1 MDKRF
6 SSKSDSVIMYER
18 LNRSQYEVNLQG
30 VAQLECKNFHGE
42 GINDCGKVRE
52 TATAATDVCDISQQD
67 FSWAMLGKLPV
78 DNIILYTIRMHL
90 PEHFLVW
97 IDLADGTFQAI
108 FPHQPSDLLE
118 IHENWRGVMQKCHV
132 NATDALGVSTVVI
145 SVKNLFKRFSIR

>member
-67 FSWAMLGKLPV
+67 FSWAMLGRL
-78 DNIILYTIRMHL
+78 
-90 PEHFLVW
+90 
-97 IDLADGTFQAI
+97 
-108 FPHQPSDLLE
+108 
-118 IHENWRGVMQKCHV
+118 
-132 NATDALGVSTVVI
+132 
-145 SVKNLFKRFSIR
+145 